1 MNRRRAILTVVVILT
16 LGVPAALLGPAP
28 GVAARSRT
36 VTKTHNFAIICQI
49 NDPEGWCDPA
59 YSVPLKTTGKLIVWF
74 TASTDS
80 TALCT
85 PIALRFGIDGQISG
99 IQYPVDPGGRVG
111 VDYTTSIAP
120 GAHTV
125 SVIARDW
132 PGGCEGDLV
141 SWGGTL
147 KVTTSKRVRR

>member
-1 MNRRRAILTVVVILT
+1 MNRRRAILTVAVILA

-28 GVAARSRT
+28 AVEARSRT
-36 VTKTHNFAIICQI
+36 VTKTHDVAVFCQTH
-49 NDPEGWCDPA
+49 DADGWCYPVF
-59 YSVPLKTTGKLIVWF
+59 SVPLKTTGKLIVWF
-74 TASTDS
+74 TASATH
-80 TALCT
+80 CT
-85 PIALRFGIDGQISG
+85 PIAVRLGIDGQISG

-111 VDYTTSIAP
+111 VDFTSSIAP

-132 PGGCEGDLV
+132 PDGCEGPLV
-141 SWGGTL
+141 AWGGTL